1 MDTFYAATVK
11 RLQQSQFL
19 IYSVDEFQIPIIHDL
34 VVLHCD
40 GSLNL
45 NKLFLLKPKR
55 FGDARGWFMETY
67 SEKAFA
73 ALGFGHGFVQDNH
86 SFSAE
91 IGTLRGLHFQT
102 PPFAQ
107 AKLVRCTRGA
117 MFDVGVDVRRGSPTY
132 GQWIGCELSA
142 ENGHQLYIPVG
153 FAHGFVTLTP
163 DCEVQYK
170 VSAPYAP
177 ANDGGILW
185 SDPEIAVAWPLAE
198 GIKPTLSGKD
208 EVLPL
213 LSGFESPF
221 DYDGVPMELI
231 EA

>member
-1 MDTFYAATVK
+1 M
-11 RLQQSQFL
+11 
-19 IYSVDEFQIPIIHDL
+19 
-34 VVLHCD
+34 
-40 GSLNL
+40 G
-45 NKLFLLKPKR
+45 KLFLLKPKR

-73 ALGFGHGFVQDNH
+73 ALGLHHGFVQDNH

-91 IGTLRGLHFQT
+91 SGTLRGLHFQT

-117 MFDVGVDVRRGSPTY
+117 MFDVAVDVQRGSPTY

-142 ENGHQLYIPVG
+142 QNGHQLYIPVG
-153 FAHGFVTLTP
+153 FAHGFVTLTA

-185 SDPEIAVAWPLAE
+185 SDPDIAVTWPLAE
-198 GIKPTLSGKD
+198 DVKPTLSGKD

-221 DYDGVPMELI
+221 DYDGVPMELL
-231 EA
+231 EV